1 MSKNVVTANKHIKE
15 LVQGGN
21 RAKESGR
28 RRNLIGSDSVL
39 NHYRERS
46 REAESIT
53 CSITLE
59 MNFAYIFMHTFL
71 HDLIIS
77 TIFLSVTV
85 PCLLRTILTVMLNH
99 INGSS

>member
-59 MNFAYIFMHTFL
+59 MNFAYIFIHTFL
-71 HDLIIS
+71 HELIIS
-77 TIFLSVTV
+77 TIFLQLYVYKI
-85 PCLLRTILTVMLNH
+85 ILNSFTYFL
-99 INGSS
+99 